1 MHATRAC
8 SNLYFFSKLSY
19 YGKRFFPVDEF
30 IKLIMV
36 NMAKKSHKAD
46 HKKCPRNRKA
56 TKLRHKSHHKFIRKK
71 QNN

>member
-1 MHATRAC
+1 MQPVLAQI
-8 SNLYFFSKLSY
+8 SIFSANCPIMGS
-19 YGKRFFPVDEF
+19 GFFPVDEF